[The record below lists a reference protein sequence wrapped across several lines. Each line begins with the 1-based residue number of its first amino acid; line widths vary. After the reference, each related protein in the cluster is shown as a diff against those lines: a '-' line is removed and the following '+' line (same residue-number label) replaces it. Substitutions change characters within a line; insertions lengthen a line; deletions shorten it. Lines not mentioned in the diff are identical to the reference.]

1 MVHLTNSHT
10 VCRPSCSSAG
20 VHIVTVPSAGMVC
33 YLQPDDVVCPL
44 KAAVGENVLT
54 AYGDGK
60 VVRYRKSD
68 DFYVIRLNGWSAT
81 LYAKAETFD
90 RDVDNMNDKPG
101 SFGMA
106 WLFSLLFSSSSRA
119 GSGQRSRSNSVASV
133 ASNWSQ
139 KTGRSL
145 VA

>member
-1 MVHLTNSHT
+1 
-10 VCRPSCSSAG
+10 
-20 VHIVTVPSAGMVC
+20 MVC
-33 YLQPDDVVCPL
+33 YLQPDDVIRPL

-60 VVRYRKSD
+60 VIRYRKSD
-68 DFYVIRLNGWSAT
+68 DFYVIRLNGWCAT

-90 RDVDNMNDKPG
+90 RDVDNMNDEPG
-101 SFGMA
+101 SIGMA

-133 ASNWSQ
+133 ASKRSQ